1 MSLRR
6 RGKNNHKS
14 VIVDQLR
21 FLGSASAGLALG
33 VPLVSV
39 QGHPVGPLPVSEGI
53 HAVRQ
58 AEGDHST
65 CGEM

>member
-6 RGKNNHKS
+6 RGKNNPKLA
-14 VIVDQLR
+14 IFDKLI
-21 FLGSASAGLALG
+21 FLGSATAGLALG

-58 AEGDHST
+58 AEGDYSS
-65 CGEM
+65 

>member
-6 RGKNNHKS
+6 RGKNNHALQ
-14 VIVDQLR
+14 IFGQLR
-21 FLGSASAGLALG
+21 FLGSASSGLGLG
-33 VPLVSV
+33 VPFVSV